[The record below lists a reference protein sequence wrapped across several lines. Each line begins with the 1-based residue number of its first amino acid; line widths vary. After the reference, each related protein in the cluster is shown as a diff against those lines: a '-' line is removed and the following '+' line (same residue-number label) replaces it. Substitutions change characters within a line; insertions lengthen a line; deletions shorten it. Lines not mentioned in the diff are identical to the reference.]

1 MSDHESWDDFSDEE
15 EVPLS
20 QNAHK
25 KSKDPSEYRI
35 KGALKVPHL
44 VSYTAQSLFGL
55 IDSYFRNYFVPPV
68 IFVVKREDDGAEKR
82 VCIDGKQ
89 RLTSIWRFMD
99 GLIPYKDPFTG
110 EKFTYK
116 SSGKSKSN
124 TRLLPERY
132 RKIFRN
138 KQIACMEYDQL
149 SDDNEREIFQRVQLG
164 MALTPAE
171 KMQAINSPT
180 ATFIRELAR
189 EYVTD
194 GLADLLEWD
203 TNRGS
208 DFRSL
213 TTAVFAIQKWKSL
226 STPPSPAQLT
236 TFLQQHEDLEE
247 SFCQRVRQ
255 TLAIFVA
262 LAQDKDHQKAF
273 HISGIKKV
281 APVEFTMTCVLIS
294 AHKDKLTLSQL
305 GDVILQMRKDVR
317 KVEQDIRM
325 NGRVVKHMIAF
336 IKAIK
341 TSSLK
346 SNGHPIASIAVP
358 ALTRK
363 KRPML
368 EDGSSDSTLVES
380 KRSKTTTSKFKS
392 DIKPASSQVSFS
404 SNQDDVNLNFPPPQS
419 GPLQPATILKSSSA
433 EMTEIQQLSRDRL
446 AAIKAAKGSG
456 SVASSISKS
465 LSSSTSKTQN
475 DSHNQ
480 SKLLGGSLMERMQIP
495 SETGSLYYQE
505 NLQHHLGKPS
515 SKNQGWKG
523 HKK

>member
-1 MSDHESWDDFSDEE
+1 MFLSLCMAESITSVFVESSAWDGIDASRSVFVFSFAD
-15 EVPLS
+15 VNFMVLS
-20 QNAHK
+20 
-25 KSKDPSEYRI
+25 
-35 KGALKVPHL
+35 
-44 VSYTAQSLFGL
+44 
-55 IDSYFRNYFVPPV
+55 
-68 IFVVKREDDGAEKR
+68 
-82 VCIDGKQ
+82 
-89 RLTSIWRFMD
+89 
-99 GLIPYKDPFTG
+99 
-110 EKFTYK
+110 
-116 SSGKSKSN
+116 
-124 TRLLPERY
+124 
-132 RKIFRN
+132 
-138 KQIACMEYDQL
+138 
-149 SDDNEREIFQRVQLG
+149 
-164 MALTPAE
+164 E

-433 EMTEIQQLSRDRL
+433 EVILATKSQLNYTQIISQLQMTEIQQLSRDRL